1 MARVTVSPPD
11 AGGGLGW
18 LVSEISGD
26 VVLYAVLDG
35 VAGIT
40 LNRPDRLNAS
50 NGDMSRG
57 LTSAFSKA
65 AADPDV
71 RVILLSGAGRGFCAG
86 ADMQVLDAYAADP
99 SAPNAGSEGLR
110 YDGLMLLP
118 KPVIAA
124 IHGPC
129 AGIGLAMACA
139 ADIRL
144 AAEDAV
150 FLAPFAGLGLCAEGG
165 LAWSL
170 SRLMGSGN
178 AAEML
183 LSARRVDAR
192 EAYAKGLVSQLL
204 PTSGFM
210 HAALDYARA
219 MAANAPASFA
229 MIKQQLRDADLQD
242 FEAARAQ
249 SFALVRDTLNS
260 ADFKEAVAAKR
271 KKRAPRFGPVT
282 AEFAPPVSTG

>member
-1 MARVTVSPPD
+1 
-11 AGGGLGW
+11 
-18 LVSEISGD
+18 LVSEIAGD
-26 VVLYAVLDG
+26 PVLYAVLDG
-35 VAGIT
+35 VARIT

-57 LTSAFSKA
+57 LTAAFSKA
-65 AADPDV
+65 AGDADV

-99 SAPNAGSEGLR
+99 SAPNAGSGGLR
-110 YDGLMLLP
+110 YDGLTLLP

-150 FLAPFAGLGLCAEGG
+150 FVAPFAGLGLCAEGG

-178 AAEML
+178 AADML
-183 LSARRVDAR
+183 LSARRLGAQ

-204 PTSGFM
+204 PIAGFM
-210 HAALDYARA
+210 EAALDYARA

-229 MIKQQLRDADLQD
+229 MMKQQLRDADLQD

-249 SFALVRDTLNS
+249 SFALVQGTLNS
-260 ADFKEAVAAKR
+260 ADFKEAIAAKR
-271 KKRAPRFGPVT
+271 EKRAPGFGPVT
-282 AEFAPPVSTG
+282 AEFTPPVSNG